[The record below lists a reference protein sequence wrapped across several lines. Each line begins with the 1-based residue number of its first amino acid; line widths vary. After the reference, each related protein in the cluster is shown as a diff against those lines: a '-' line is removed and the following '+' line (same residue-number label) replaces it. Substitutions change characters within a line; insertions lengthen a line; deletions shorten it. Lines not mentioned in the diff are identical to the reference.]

1 MRRFPDALSFLFLCL
16 VAAAALTWIVPA
28 GEYDRRDNP
37 ATHRQVV
44 VPNTYHYVQA
54 SPVRPFAALVAIP
67 RGFADAIDVIAFV
80 LLVGAGITVIDKT
93 GALGAGV
100 DALIRS
106 LGNREA
112 WIVPIVCLL
121 FAAGG
126 VLEGMMEE
134 IIPLVPVMLLVSS
147 RLGYPPVA
155 AVAMSLLA
163 AAVGGAFSPI
173 NPFQVGIAQKLA
185 GLPLLSGWGVRLA
198 FLVPALALS
207 IWWTMRASRASQR
220 AELPGSVDRSPQL
233 ARRAALHGAPSAAQ
247 DHREFTPRMAL
258 LFALVVVAFA
268 VYVVG
273 VIAFDWDFDQMAALF
288 VLLGLV
294 AGAVGGLGVKG
305 TSDAFVEGV
314 RGMAFAALVIGMARA
329 IYVVLNDG
337 HVIDT
342 IVYAM
347 FVPVS
352 HLPSVGAAVGMMAAQ
367 VLLHVPVPSTSG
379 QAVLSMPILVPL
391 SDLLGLSAQVTVL
404 AYQYGAGLCEI
415 VTPTNG
421 AMMAIL
427 VAAGVSFEEWI
438 RFVAPLF
445 AMLLALGAVAL
456 AVAVMLHVM

>member
-16 VAAAALTWIVPA
+16 VVAAALTWIVPA
-28 GEYDRRDNP
+28 GEYNRRDDP
-37 ATHRQVV
+37 TTHRQVV
-44 VPNTYHYVQA
+44 VPNTYHSVQA

-112 WIVPIVCLL
+112 WIVPIICLL

-134 IIPLVPVMLLVSS
+134 IIPLVPVMLLVST

-155 AVAMSLLA
+155 AVGMSLLA
-163 AAVGGAFSPI
+163 AAVGGAFSPL

-207 IWWTMRASRASQR
+207 IWWTMRASATS
-220 AELPGSVDRSPQL
+220 
-233 ARRAALHGAPSAAQ
+233 RAADLPAAAGGSPRLEQ
-247 DHREFTPRMAL
+247 PHREFTPRMAL
-258 LFALVVVAFA
+258 LFVLVVLAFA
-268 VYVVG
+268 VYVIG
-273 VIAFDWDFDQMAALF
+273 VIRFDWDFDQMAALF

-329 IYVVLNDG
+329 IYVVLRDG

-347 FVPVS
+347 FIPVS
-352 HLPSVGAAVGMMAAQ
+352 HLPSTAAAVGMMAGQ

-379 QAVLSMPILVPL
+379 QAVLSMPVLVPL

-404 AYQYGAGLCEI
+404 AYQYGAGLCEL

-445 AMLLALGAVAL
+445 AMLLALGAIAL
-456 AVAVMLHVM
+456 ATAVVLHVV

>member
-16 VAAAALTWIVPA
+16 VAASALTWIVPA
-28 GEYDRRDNP
+28 GEYARRDDP

-44 VPNTYHYVQA
+44 VPNTYHSVQA

-106 LGNREA
+106 LGRREA
-112 WIVPIVCLL
+112 WIVPIICLL

-134 IIPLVPVMLLVSS
+134 IIPLVPVMLLVST

-207 IWWTMRASRASQR
+207 IWWTMRASATT
-220 AELPGSVDRSPQL
+220 RS
-233 ARRAALHGAPSAAQ
+233 RALHTPPPDGAAGSAVAE
-247 DHREFTPRMAL
+247 HREFTPRMAL
-258 LFALVVVAFA
+258 LFVLVVLAFA
-268 VYVVG
+268 VYVIG
-273 VIAFDWDFDQMAALF
+273 VIRFDWDFDQMAALF

-329 IYVVLNDG
+329 IFVVLRDG

-347 FVPVS
+347 FIPVS
-352 HLPSVGAAVGMMAAQ
+352 HLPSVGAAVGMMVAQ

-404 AYQYGAGLCEI
+404 AYQYGAGLCEVI
-415 VTPTNG
+415 TPTNG

-456 AVAVMLHVM
+456 ATAVLLHVM

>member
-1 MRRFPDALSFLFLCL
+1 MRRFPDALTFLFLCL
-16 VAAAALTWIVPA
+16 VAAAVLTWIVPA
-28 GEYDRRDNP
+28 GEYSRREDA

-44 VPNTYHYVQA
+44 VPNTYHAVQA
-54 SPVRPFAALVAIP
+54 SPVGPFATLIAIP

-100 DALIRS
+100 DALIRA
-106 LGNREA
+106 LGGREA
-112 WIVPIVCLL
+112 WIVPIICLL

-134 IIPLVPVMLLVSS
+134 IIPLVPVMLLVST

-155 AVAMSLLA
+155 AVAMSFIA
-163 AAVGGAFSPI
+163 ATVGGAFSPI
-173 NPFQVGIAQKLA
+173 NPFEVGIAQKIA
-185 GLPLLSGWGVRLA
+185 GIPLISGWGVRLA

-207 IWWTMRASRASQR
+207 IWWTMRASAATRTASVQR
-220 AELPGSVDRSPQL
+220 A
-233 ARRAALHGAPSAAQ
+233 ARRAAPDGMSTGEAPATAVAP
-247 DHREFTPRMAL
+247 RAFTPRMAL
-258 LFALVVVAFA
+258 LFLLVVLTFA

-273 VIAFDWDFDQMAALF
+273 VVRFDWDFNQMAALF
-288 VLLGLV
+288 VLLGIV
-294 AGAVGGLGVKG
+294 AGAVGGLGVAG
-305 TSDAFVEGV
+305 TSEAFVEGV

-329 IYVVLNDG
+329 IYVVLRDG
-337 HVIDT
+337 HVIDS
-342 IVYAM
+342 IVYGL
-347 FVPVS
+347 FIPVS
-352 HLPSVGAAVGMMAAQ
+352 HLPSVGAAVGMMVAQ

-391 SDLLGLSAQVTVL
+391 SDLIGLSAQVTVL
-404 AYQYGAGLCEI
+404 AYQYGAGLCEM

-427 VAAGVSFEEWI
+427 VAAGVSYEEWI

-445 AMLLALGAVAL
+445 AMLVALAAVAL
-456 AVAVMLHVM
+456 AAAVLLHVV